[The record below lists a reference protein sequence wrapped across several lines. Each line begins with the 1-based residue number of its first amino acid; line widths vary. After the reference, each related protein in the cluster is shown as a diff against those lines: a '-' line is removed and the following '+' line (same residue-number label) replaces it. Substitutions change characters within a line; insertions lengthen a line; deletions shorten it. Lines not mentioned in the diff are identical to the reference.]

1 MYDVY
6 IPGREG
12 DWIWQH
18 SQEGKVNV
26 AKDCPVDEIIIFE
39 RSADKI
45 ITFETSYKRPGN
57 AAIFASFTTSIIS
70 NEWGLS
76 ESNRRQREKR
86 KVY

>member
-1 MYDVY
+1 MYVH
-6 IPGREG
+6 IPGKEG

-26 AKDCPVDEIIIFE
+26 AKDLQIKSSHLKQVTKDL
-39 RSADKI
+39 
-45 ITFETSYKRPGN
+45 
-57 AAIFASFTTSIIS
+57 FASFTTSIIG

>member
-1 MYDVY
+1 MYVH
-6 IPGREG
+6 IPGKEG

-26 AKDCPVDEIIIFE
+26 AKDCPVDEIIILKDLQIK
-39 RSADKI
+39 S
-45 ITFETSYKRPGN
+45 SHLNKRPGN
-57 AAIFASFTTSIIS
+57 AAIFASFTTSIIRS
-70 NEWGLS
+70 EWGLS